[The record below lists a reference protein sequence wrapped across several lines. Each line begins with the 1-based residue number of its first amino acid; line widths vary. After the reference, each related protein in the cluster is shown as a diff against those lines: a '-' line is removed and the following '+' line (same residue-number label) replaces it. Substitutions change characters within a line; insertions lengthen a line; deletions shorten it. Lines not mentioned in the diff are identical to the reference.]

1 MRMIVALGLA
11 IAAALMP
18 FAARADAPF
27 SRGLLFRVDRA
38 GAYTSWVFG
47 TIHSAEPRTLALPQS
62 VTRAFAQARS
72 FAPEIVLSDVDADE
86 FFGMAQ
92 FDDGRALGDYF
103 DHEALAAIRC
113 ALGTSAPAEPTFAR
127 LKPWAVLLKLAQAP
141 AAAATERATLD
152 ASLLAAARVR
162 RMPLI
167 GLELPAEQA
176 SAFDSIPLDTQI
188 ALVRYLLRERDALA
202 REHAATIDAWLDR
215 DLAKL
220 AALAEAPPRAMSRS
234 LRGGASAKAAC
245 SLPSGRC
252 ICTASAACS
261 RCCASRAIA
270 SGASTERSLAP
281 SAPAYNAR
289 REHRRPSHRIQAR
302 EARRGGRRPRS
313 VPPVRPLVRRGAR
326 REASGAQRDDSG
338 DRRRRRTPGRA
349 HHAAQGIRRARLRF
363 LHELREPQG
372 SRARTPS
379 ALRAAVSLDRARA
392 PGAHRGHGG
401 ARGRYRI
408 GRIFRRAAARV
419 AAWRMGVAAKRADRE
434 PRRPR
439 GALRG
444 GRSAVRRR
452 R

>member
-220 AALAEAPPRAMSRS
+220 AALAEAPPRSDRD
-234 LRGGASAKAAC
+234 
-245 SLPSGRC
+245 
-252 ICTASAACS
+252 
-261 RCCASRAIA
+261 IA
-270 SGASTERSLAP
+270 RHFAVL
-281 SAPAYNAR
+281 
-289 REHRRPSHRIQAR
+289 SHHLIDN
-302 EARRGGRRPRS
+302 RS
-313 VPPVRPLVRRGAR
+313 VLMAHRLFLPLRHGGVFVAVGALHLYGERGLLSLL
-326 REASGAQRDDSG
+326 RE
-338 DRRRRRTPGRA
+338 
-349 HHAAQGIRRARLRF
+349 QGYRIRR
-363 LHELREPQG
+363 
-372 SRARTPS
+372 
-379 ALRAAVSLDRARA
+379 V
-392 PGAHRGHGG
+392 
-401 ARGRYRI
+401 Y
-408 GRIFRRAAARV
+408 
-419 AAWRMGVAAKRADRE
+419 
-434 PRRPR
+434 
-439 GALRG
+439 
-444 GRSAVRRR
+444 
-452 R
+452 